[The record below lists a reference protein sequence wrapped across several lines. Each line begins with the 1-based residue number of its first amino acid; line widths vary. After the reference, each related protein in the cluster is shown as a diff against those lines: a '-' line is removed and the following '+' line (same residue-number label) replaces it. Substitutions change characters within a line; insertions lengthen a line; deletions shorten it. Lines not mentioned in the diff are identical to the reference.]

1 MRIRLGRLQAGVAQQ
16 LLQSREVA
24 LPGQA
29 RSERLAQVMGEDAPV
44 EDGIPGGLYVAL
56 LAAED
61 LPSAA

>member
-1 MRIRLGRLQAGVAQQ
+1 MAQQ